1 MQELSRSAE
10 NEMKSKLPTRLVTAV
25 ALLAAGATAHGADLD
40 AGYPRMPVL
49 SQWTGVYLGGNLG
62 GAFSEEK
69 AATPLGP
76 WSPNSSGVF
85 GGGQLGYNF
94 FVAPNWLIGI
104 EGELDSSSAQ
114 GTVVIPNT
122 VSAATITSNHR
133 WYGTLDGRLGFSQG
147 TWLVYAKGGAAWINV
162 DYRMTG
168 SFNGVTTMA
177 SATNTATGWTL
188 GTGVEYMWAPG
199 WSAKAEYDFLDFGTQ
214 NVAFGALGTS
224 LAVTTQVHEFK
235 IGVNWHWFQ

>member
-1 MQELSRSAE
+1 M
-10 NEMKSKLPTRLVTAV
+10 NPKLPTRLVTAV
-25 ALLAAGATAHGADLD
+25 TLLAAGASAHGADLD
-40 AGYPRMPVL
+40 VGYPRMPPL
-49 SQWTGVYLGGNLG
+49 PQWTGVYLGGNLG

-69 AATPLGP
+69 AVTPLGP

-85 GGGQLGYNF
+85 GGGQVGYNF
-94 FVAPNWLIGI
+94 MVAPSWLIGI
-104 EGELDSSSAQ
+104 EGELNSTSAQ
-114 GTVVIPNT
+114 GTVVIPNM
-122 VSAATITSNHR
+122 VAAATITSNHR

-147 TWLVYAKGGAAWINV
+147 PWLVYAKGGAAWIDV
-162 DYRMTG
+162 DYRMSG

-199 WSAKAEYDFLDFGTQ
+199 WSAKAEYDLLDFGTQ

-235 IGVNWHWFQ
+235 VGVNWHWFQ